1 MLNPAQFCSLAEDV
15 NKITSQ
21 LSHSI
26 LQKQFLFFKI
36 INKYVFRVRE
46 GEILSSHIDNYGNCC
61 LQRCN
66 AV

>member
-1 MLNPAQFCSLAEDV
+1 MLNPAKFCSLDEDV

-26 LQKQFLFFKI
+26 LQKQFLFFKT
-36 INKYVFRVRE
+36 INKYFFRVSK
-46 GEILSSHIDNYGNCC
+46 IFSSHVLNYADCH
-61 LQRCN
+61 LLRCN

>member
-26 LQKQFLFFKI
+26 LQKQFLFFRI
-36 INKYVFRVRE
+36 INKYFFRVS
-46 GEILSSHIDNYGNCC
+46 EILSSHVDNYGDCC
-61 LQRCN
+61 LLRCN